1 MVTLAGQRNPEN
13 SFFIV
18 RNNVRE
24 NSIKSMILLERNL
37 KTTFINSTLIIICFL
52 RETAGF

>member
-18 RNNVRE
+18 PNNVKE

-37 KTTFINSTLIIICFL
+37 KTTFVNSTLIIICFL